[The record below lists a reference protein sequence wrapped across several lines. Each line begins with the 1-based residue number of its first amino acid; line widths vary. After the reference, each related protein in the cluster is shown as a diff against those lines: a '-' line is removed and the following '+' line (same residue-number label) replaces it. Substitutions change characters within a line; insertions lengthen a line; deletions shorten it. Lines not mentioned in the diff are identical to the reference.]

1 MLKLETVESL
11 KYVFFILVIV
21 FKLWQGFIFY
31 PIRKDPEIKIFEHTE
46 GGEVRMDNNDGLL
59 TVNLKN
65 KTGGSSMKREEF
77 LKLVDKKDFKAIKSV
92 LNVMNVVDLADLL
105 SELSLIHI

>member
-1 MLKLETVESL
+1 
-11 KYVFFILVIV
+11 
-21 FKLWQGFIFY
+21 
-31 PIRKDPEIKIFEHTE
+31 
-46 GGEVRMDNNDGLL
+46 MDNNDGLL

-77 LKLVDKKDFKAIKSV
+77 LRLVDKKDFKAIKSV

-105 SELSLIHI
+105 SERHGH